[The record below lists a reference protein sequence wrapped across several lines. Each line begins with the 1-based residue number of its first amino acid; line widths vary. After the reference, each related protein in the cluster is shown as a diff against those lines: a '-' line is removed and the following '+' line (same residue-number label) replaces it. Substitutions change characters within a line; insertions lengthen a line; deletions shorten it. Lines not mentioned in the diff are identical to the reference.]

1 MRLYECTISQMHSQK
16 TLATLTGR
24 CDDVGEPDCELLPPK
39 RSGLARSAA
48 TDLGT
53 GGSGALCDGC
63 GESLRLSTG
72 RGESARLFR
81 HNGKLG
87 AFGRNCH
94 AMHNKKH
101 DVRRITN
108 TPTHAHTITCR
119 QFVLVCR
126 RFTLRTY
133 TTLHSTAYTQHAH
146 APVVS

>member
-72 RGESARLFR
+72 RGESARLR
-81 HNGKLG
+81 SRGLPT
-87 AFGRNCH
+87 ARFGTMGNSVRSDATVTQCTTRN
-94 AMHNKKH
+94 M
-101 DVRRITN
+101 T
-108 TPTHAHTITCR
+108 
-119 QFVLVCR
+119 
-126 RFTLRTY
+126 
-133 TTLHSTAYTQHAH
+133 
-146 APVVS
+146 